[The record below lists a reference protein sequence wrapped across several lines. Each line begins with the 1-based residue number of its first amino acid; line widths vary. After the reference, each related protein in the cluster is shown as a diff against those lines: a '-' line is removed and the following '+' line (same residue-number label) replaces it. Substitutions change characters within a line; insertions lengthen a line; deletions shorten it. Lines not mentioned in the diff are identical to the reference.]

1 MSPDIS
7 QMGASSISRIIAN
20 TCCQNRTQSLTQIRH
35 EVMSDRM
42 FCMMNIFAFRKFAWL
57 IRRAIISKKD
67 QKWENRTWRGITLT
81 TSSTTSLVNNACSG
95 WHLIG
100 WSKSRYLQ
108 IIPRF
113 LSKKTFSRCA
123 VHANP
128 PGCKRGERYLCWE
141 EIWKLC
147 LNNVLDLIRAFLCT

>member
-1 MSPDIS
+1 MMSPNVS

-20 TCCQNRTQSLTQIRH
+20 TYCQNRTQSLIQIRH
-35 EVMSDRM
+35 EVMSDPM
-42 FCMMNIFAFRKFAWL
+42 LCMMNIFAFRKFVWR
-57 IRRAIISKKD
+57 IRRAMISKKD

-81 TSSTTSLVNNACSG
+81 TSSTTSLVKNASSC

-100 WSKSRYLQ
+100 WSRSGYLE

-113 LSKKTFSRCA
+113 LSEKTFSRC
-123 VHANP
+123 ANP

-141 EIWKLC
+141 EIR
-147 LNNVLDLIRAFLCT
+147 NFA

>member
-81 TSSTTSLVNNACSG
+81 TSLTTSLVKNACSG
-95 WHLIG
+95 WHLIVEA
-100 WSKSRYLQ
+100 SQDIYRSFQDFYQKRHSADVLSMLTLQ
-108 IIPRF
+108 GV
-113 LSKKTFSRCA
+113 K
-123 VHANP
+123 
-128 PGCKRGERYLCWE
+128 GERDTCAGRKYG
-141 EIWKLC
+141 
-147 LNNVLDLIRAFLCT
+147 NFV

>member
-20 TCCQNRTQSLTQIRH
+20 TCCQNRTQSLTRTRH
-35 EVMSDRM
+35 EVMSDPM

-100 WSKSRYLQ
+100 WSKSGYLQ

-113 LSKKTFSRCA
+113 LSKKTFSGYA

-128 PGCKRGERYLCWE
+128 PGCKSGERYLCWE